1 MTGAPDRGLEV
12 TERRPSSR
20 NASIAILERRD
31 VAVHLPEVDH
41 VDARANRGIVMD
53 GEVVLY
59 TRPPENSQELI
70 DDELA
75 VINDGMKVR
84 VNGREMG
91 MYASYSYLGL
101 VGHPRINEAAKK
113 AVDKFGTGT
122 NGVRMLAG
130 TLTLHKELE
139 ETIAH
144 FKHTEA
150 AVTYSSGYVTNLTV
164 ISGLMGRGDYVFSD
178 KLNHASIVDG
188 CLMSGAEFRRFRH
201 NDMEHLEG
209 LLKNAPADVTKMVV
223 ADAVFSMDGDI
234 VDLPKIVA
242 LCKQYSAWLMIDEAH
257 SVGVLGKN
265 GTGIEEH
272 FNMYGTID
280 IKMGTLSKTIP
291 SVGGYVASNRDII
304 TYLSHASRAYIFSAA
319 LPPAQAAAANE
330 AFKVILDEPW
340 RIERLNQNAKQFI
353 GGLKGMGFDTM
364 LTETAIVPVLC
375 GEDDVAFAMTR
386 EAQHHDVFVLP
397 VASPAVPQGL
407 ARLRAT
413 VTAAHDPSEIE
424 RAMDVIGEAGKKLG
438 VIK

>member
-1 MTGAPDRGLEV
+1 MDFHNTDDSLTRRVRAFTDRVARLKEHDLYYLNMPV
-12 TERRPSSR
+12 AE
-20 NASIAILERRD
+20 IL
-31 VAVHLPEVDH
+31 P
-41 VDARANRGIVMD
+41 
-53 GEVVLY
+53 
-59 TRPPENSQELI
+59 
-70 DDELA
+70 
-75 VINDGMKVR
+75 GMKVR

-101 VGHPRINEAAKK
+101 VGHPRINAAAQK
-113 AVDKFGTGT
+113 AVEKFGTGT

-139 ETIAH
+139 ETIAN
-144 FKHTEA
+144 FKHAEA

-164 ISGLMGRGDYVFSD
+164 ISGLLGRGDYVFSD

-209 LLKNAPADVTKMVV
+209 LLKNAPEGVTKMVI

-234 VDLPKIVA
+234 IDLPKVVA
-242 LCKQYSAWLMIDEAH
+242 LCKQYEAWLMIDEAH
-257 SVGVLGKN
+257 SVGVLGKT

-272 FNMYGTID
+272 FGLGDVID

-291 SVGGYVASNRDII
+291 SVGGYVAANKDII
-304 TYLSHASRAYIFSAA
+304 TYLSHASRAYMFSAA

-340 RIERLNQNAKQFI
+340 RIERLNQNTKQFI
-353 GGLKGMGFDTM
+353 GGLKSMGFDTM
-364 LTETAIVPVLC
+364 LTETAIVPLLC
-375 GEDDVAFAMTR
+375 GDDDMAFAMTR
-386 EAQHHDVFVLP
+386 EAQHNDVFVLP
-397 VASPAVPQGL
+397 VASPAVPEGL

-413 VTAAHDPSEIE
+413 VTAAHEPSEIE
-424 RAMDVIGEAGKKLG
+424 RAMDVIGAAGKKLG
-438 VIK
+438 LIK